1 MTEREVMRSCID
13 ERDRVRSE
21 RNDAYDAIDD
31 MVDVIA
37 KQIYKIARDNSDF
50 VCARCLSTARE
61 LFGLMKKYAR
71 EEDIEDIRSEWKEIT
86 GADIE
91 KWG

>member
-1 MTEREVMRSCID
+1 MTYEERCKVGELEKELKK
-13 ERDRVRSE
+13 ERDTAL
-21 RNDAYDAIDD
+21 NAIDD

-37 KQIYKIARDNSDF
+37 KQIYKIARDNRDF
-50 VCARCLSTARE
+50 VCTRCLSTARE

-71 EEDIEDIRSEWKEIT
+71 EEDAEDIRSEWKEIT

-91 KWG
+91 EWR

>member
-1 MTEREVMRSCID
+1 MTEREVMCKCID
-13 ERDRVRSE
+13 EHNEALNS
-21 RNDAYDAIDD
+21 IDD

-37 KQIYKIARDNSDF
+37 KQIYKIARDNRDF
-50 VCARCLSTARE
+50 VCTRCLSTARE

-71 EEDIEDIRSEWKEIT
+71 EEDTEDIRSEWKEIT

-91 KWG
+91 EWR